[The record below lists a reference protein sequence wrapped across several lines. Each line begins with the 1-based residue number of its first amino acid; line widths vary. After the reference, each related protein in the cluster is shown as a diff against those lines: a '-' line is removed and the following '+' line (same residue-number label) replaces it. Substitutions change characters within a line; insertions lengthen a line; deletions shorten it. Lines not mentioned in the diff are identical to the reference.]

1 MVEVKSKKNE
11 SFESL
16 LRRFTRRLQSSGNA
30 LEARKLRFIA
40 HAPNKNT
47 LRKSALRREKIR
59 VKREYLIRIG
69 QLVEESRGEKR
80 QRR

>member
-40 HAPNKNT
+40 SEPNKNAQ
-47 LRKSALRREKIR
+47 RRSALRREKIR
-59 VKREYLIRIG
+59 VKREYLMRIG
-69 QLVEESRGEKR
+69 QLVEESRTDKR
-80 QRR
+80 KR

>member
-30 LEARKLRFIA
+30 LEARKMRFRRSV
-40 HAPNKNT
+40 PNKNAQ
-47 LRKSALRREKIR
+47 RQSALRREAIR
-59 VKREYLIRIG
+59 VKREYLMRIG
-69 QLVEESRGEKR
+69 QLVEEPRGAKR
-80 QRR
+80 RN

>member
-30 LEARKLRFIA
+30 LEARKMRFNKPV
-40 HAPNKNT
+40 PNKNAE
-47 LRKSALRREKIR
+47 RKSALRRESIR

-69 QLVEESRGEKR
+69 QLVEEVRGDKR
-80 QRR
+80 RK